1 MHARRASRVLT
12 LLVIV
17 FAGMYAFFYASSGE
31 VYHSPDEQ
39 AVAVFSQRFAENR
52 TLRIPQAVDSDIVLP
67 RSVNLLGHE
76 YVPGSFLGMPVLIG
90 YATSWFGT
98 FGAVALV
105 PLLAAIA
112 PAMLFVCLRS
122 MMGSRISWIS
132 ALLLWFNPAWM
143 YFASRAYLPNMGFTA
158 ALVIA
163 AGLWTLGRNVGGGR
177 GLALAAGTGL
187 FGGLALAIRPVEAIW
202 VVPLAVLLAVW
213 VRPSWREAG
222 LVCAA
227 AALPLALV
235 GYWQAQT
242 YGAWYMTGYDALS
255 AAGEV
260 SEVTNGA
267 AGHIVQSLWGAIFPF
282 GFHPWAA
289 LERFVQYQL
298 KLWWWMLPLL
308 FLGIGYFVKMFQKNG
323 AYKKYAIVFLL
334 VLGYSVLYYGSWS
347 ISDHPDPSWVS
358 IGVAYNRYWLPV
370 TVLSIP
376 ILAMGLQRLS
386 RTEWAFAA
394 YAVASLLMVFALGPE
409 SLWALHANGVKYQ
422 ASRLQLQQDLS
433 PASVLITQREDKWLW
448 PSFSVIREDGTGFAF
463 MDQLGGVARQADG
476 VYWMTSLPA
485 SHAREIEQRVFA
497 PRQFSL
503 EYRRAYQDWA
513 LYQIIPTPQP

>member
-12 LLVIV
+12 SLVIV
-17 FAGMYAFFYASSGE
+17 FAGVYAFFYASSGQ

-39 AVAVFSQRFAENR
+39 AVAIFSQRFAENR
-52 TLRIPQAVDSDIVLP
+52 TLRIPQVIDSDIVLP
-67 RSVNLLGHE
+67 RSVNLLGHD
-76 YVPGSFLGMPVLIG
+76 YVPGSFLGMPVLVG
-90 YATSWFGT
+90 YATSWFGR
-98 FGAVALV
+98 FGAVLLV

-112 PAMLFVCLRS
+112 PAMLFVCLRPLFK
-122 MMGSRISWIS
+122 GRISWVS
-132 ALLLWFNPAWM
+132 ALLLWLNPAWM
-143 YFASRAYLPNMGFTA
+143 YFASRAYLPNMTFTA
-158 ALVIA
+158 SLVIA
-163 AGLWTLGRNVGGGR
+163 AGLWTLGRSVGGR
-177 GLALAAGTGL
+177 KGLALAAGTGL
-187 FGGLALAIRPVEAIW
+187 FGGLALAVRPVEAIW
-202 VVPLAVLLAVW
+202 VVPLAALLAAW
-213 VRPSWREAG
+213 ARPSWREAG
-222 LVCAA
+222 AVCAA
-227 AALPLALV
+227 TVVPLALV

-255 AAGEV
+255 AASEV
-260 SEVTNGA
+260 SADASGA
-267 AGHIVQSLWGAIFPF
+267 GRHIAESLWGAIFPF

-289 LERFVQYQL
+289 LERFVQYQW

-308 FLGIGYFVKMFQKNG
+308 FFGIGHFVKMFQKTT
-323 AYKKYAIVFLL
+323 AYKKYATVFLV
-334 VLGYSVLYYGSWS
+334 VLAYSVLYYGSWS

-376 ILAMGLQRLS
+376 LLAMGLQRLS
-386 RTEWAFAA
+386 RLEWGFAA
-394 YAVASLLMVFALGPE
+394 YAIASLLMVFAVGPE

-422 ASRLQLQQDLS
+422 SSRIQLQRDLA

-448 PSFSVIREDGTGFAF
+448 PAFPVIREDGADFAF
-463 MDQLGGVARQADG
+463 MDRLDGVARQADG

-503 EYRRAYQDWA
+503 EYKRAYQDWA
-513 LYQIIPTPQP
+513 LYQIIPTSQP